1 VSEASTPSDDA
12 GILVCIEARH
22 ETHDVRTFIFM
33 AATGQ
38 PPSYA
43 PGQFLTFEFEI
54 DGETVNRCYTL
65 ASSPTRPGRV
75 AITVK
80 RTGGPV
86 STWLHATMTP
96 GKRVSALGPMGA
108 FVCPADQTGRFLF
121 LSAGSGITPLMS
133 MARAHFDLASPADIV
148 FVHSARSPAD
158 LIFRRELEMMA
169 AARPN
174 FSFAPICETGAPGE
188 TWSGYHGRL
197 DLARLT
203 RIAPD
208 FRDREGFLCG
218 PTPYMAA
225 ARAMLADAG
234 FDMARLHAESF
245 DFAELAAE
253 SPAVAAEAIGA
264 AQARFTV
271 EFTKSR
277 RTIEVGAE
285 QFVLSAAKAQG
296 LRLPSSCTQGLCGTC
311 KSRLVSGTVLMS
323 HQGGIRQR
331 EIDQGLIL
339 LCCSRPTSNLVI
351 ER

>member
-1 VSEASTPSDDA
+1 VSGASAPSDDE
-12 GILVCIEARH
+12 GVLVCLEVRP
-22 ETHDVRTFIFM
+22 ETPDVATFTFV
-33 AATGQ
+33 AATGE
-38 PPSYA
+38 PLSYA
-43 PGQFLTFEFEI
+43 PGQFLTFEFEVG
-54 DGETVNRCYTL
+54 GEPVNRCYTL

-86 STWLHATMTP
+86 STWLHATMAP
-96 GKRVSALGPMGA
+96 GKRVRALGPMGA
-108 FVCPADQTGRFLF
+108 FVCPADRTGPFLF

-148 FVHSARSPAD
+148 FVHSARTPAD
-158 LIFRRELEMMA
+158 LIFRRELEVMA

-174 FSFAPICETGAPGE
+174 FRFAPICEARSAGE
-188 TWSGYHGRL
+188 AWGGYEGRL
-197 DLARLT
+197 DLGRLM

-208 FRDREGFLCG
+208 FLSREVFLCG
-218 PTPYMAA
+218 PSPYMDA
-225 ARAMLADAG
+225 ARAMLAGAG
-234 FDMARLHAESF
+234 LDLARLHAESF

-253 SPAVAAEAIGA
+253 SPAVAADAMGA
-264 AQARFTV
+264 AQARFSV

-277 RTIEVGAE
+277 RTIEVGAD
-285 QFVLSAAKAQG
+285 QFVLSAATARG

-311 KSRLVSGTVLMS
+311 KSRLVSGTVQMS

-339 LCCSRPTSNLVI
+339 LCCSKPTSNLVI

>member
-1 VSEASTPSDDA
+1 VSETSARSDDE
-12 GILVCIEARH
+12 GVLVCLEARP
-22 ETHDVRTFIFM
+22 ETHDVRTFIF
-33 AATGQ
+33 AAASGEAL
-38 PPSYA
+38 SYA

-86 STWLHATMTP
+86 STWLHAAMAP
-96 GKRVSALGPMGA
+96 GRRVRALGPMGQ
-108 FVCPADQTGRFLF
+108 FVCPADRTGRFLF

-133 MARAHFDLASPADIV
+133 MARAHFDLASPADIA

-174 FSFAPICETGAPGE
+174 FRFAPICEARAPGE
-188 TWSGYHGRL
+188 TWGGYDGRL

-203 RIAPD
+203 LIAPD
-208 FRDREGFLCG
+208 FRDREVFLCG
-218 PTPYMAA
+218 PSPYMAA
-225 ARAMLADAG
+225 ARAMLAHAG
-234 FDMARLHAESF
+234 HDTARLHAESF

-253 SPAVAAEAIGA
+253 SPAVAAEAMGA
-264 AQARFTV
+264 AETRFTV

-277 RTIEVGAE
+277 RTIEVGAD

-311 KSRLVSGTVLMS
+311 KSRLLSGTVQMS

-339 LCCSRPTSNLVI
+339 LCCSKPTGDLVI